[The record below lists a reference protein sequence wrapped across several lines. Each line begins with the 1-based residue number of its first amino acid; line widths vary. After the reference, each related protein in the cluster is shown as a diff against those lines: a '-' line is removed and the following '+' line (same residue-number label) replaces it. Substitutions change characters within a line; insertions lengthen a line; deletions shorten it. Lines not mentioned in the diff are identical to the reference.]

1 MQKLDELYQLA
12 EHHLSLQGQEAFQI
26 LVDRNDVRA
35 AKILLLGAIFT
46 GQTDIL
52 ILPQK
57 VVDAL
62 LNDVGISLEQ
72 LNASMMPAQ
81 NPANKLWWS
90 GRYNKSLK

>member
-1 MQKLDELYQLA
+1 MAMQKLDELYQLA
-12 EHHLSLQGQEAFQI
+12 ERYLSLQGQEAFQM

-57 VVDAL
+57 VVDGL

-72 LNASMMPAQ
+72 VNAAITLSQ
-81 NPANKLWWS
+81 NPANMWWP
-90 GRYNKSLK
+90 GR

>member
-1 MQKLDELYQLA
+1 MAMRKLDELYPLT
-12 EHHLSLQGQEAFQI
+12 ERYLSLQGQEAFQM

-35 AKILLLGAIFT
+35 AKILLLGALFT

-57 VVDAL
+57 VVDSL

-72 LNASMMPAQ
+72 VNAAITTPSR
-81 NPANKLWWS
+81 NPANKLWWP
-90 GRYNKSLK
+90 GR